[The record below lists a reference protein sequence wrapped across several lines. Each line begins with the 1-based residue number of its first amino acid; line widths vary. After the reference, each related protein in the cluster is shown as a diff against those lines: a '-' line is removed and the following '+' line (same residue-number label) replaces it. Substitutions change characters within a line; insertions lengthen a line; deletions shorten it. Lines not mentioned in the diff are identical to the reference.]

1 MTAKP
6 KADKPTP
13 CPHYV
18 PPMPG
23 RARVTLTADLGDDEF
38 LGTFEGDA
46 VQMLTSGVDA
56 LRIRRTIRD
65 HGTAIY
71 DALPSQVRAADPDG
85 WTIGERAA
93 NRSRLAFERGY
104 LSVRRLP

>member
-1 MTAKP
+1 MTAP
-6 KADKPTP
+6 KPTP

-18 PPMPG
+18 QPMPG
-23 RARVTLTADLGDDEF
+23 HARVTLTADLGDDEF

-85 WTIGERAA
+85 WVIGQRAG
-93 NRSRLAFERGY
+93 NRVRLSFERGR
-104 LSVRRLP
+104 LSVSRRP